1 MKRLIFSLVLLL
13 LLNYT
18 YAQQTADSALFYP
31 VADTLSDIRF
41 FDNEEALTITLKYD
55 ISSFIRT
62 KAKGEYF
69 PAELIIHLTD
79 STSIVKNIRLKARG
93 NFRRGHCF
101 FPPIYLNFKTDPIE
115 QTELAGI
122 KKIKMVTH
130 CSASKAY
137 RAYVLREFMAYK
149 VYTILTENS
158 FRVRLLN
165 INYIDTGKKERHYEQ
180 IGFLIEPMDLLTK
193 RLNAVEVRQ
202 EIMLGKN
209 LLPEETTFVALFEY
223 FLGNTDWRFNG
234 GHNMKYIKLSEL
246 LKPYPVPVPYD
257 FDHAGFV
264 NTSYAMSQ
272 TWSSARKVTDR
283 DFLGYCQE
291 NEDVYRKAIDLFNTK
306 KDEIINTIETFE
318 YLDVKDKKHILSF
331 VNEFFVLA
339 ERPQDLIWK
348 LKNECRDIDF

>member
-1 MKRLIFSLVLLL
+1 MKRLIISLLL
-13 LLNYT
+13 LFLLNYS
-18 YAQQTADSALFYP
+18 YAQENADSALFYP
-31 VADTLSDIRF
+31 VADTLSNIRF
-41 FDNEEALTITLKYD
+41 FDNEDPLTITLKYD

-69 PAELIIHLTD
+69 QAELIIHPTD
-79 STSIVKNIRLKARG
+79 STTIVKDIRLKARG

-101 FPPIYLNFKTDPIE
+101 FPPIYLNFKTDPIN

-130 CSASKAY
+130 CSTSKAY
-137 RAYVLREFMAYK
+137 REYVMREFLAYK
-149 VYTILTENS
+149 IYNILTESS

-165 INYIDTGKKERHYEQ
+165 INYIDTGKKKSHFEQ

-193 RLNAVEVRQ
+193 RLSAVEVRQ
-202 EIMLGKN
+202 EIIRGKN
-209 LLPEETTFVALFEY
+209 LLPEESTFVALFEY

-264 NTSYAMSQ
+264 NTTYALPQ
-272 TWSSARKVTDR
+272 EWSSAKKVTDR
-283 DFLGYCQE
+283 EYLGYCQQNKE
-291 NEDVYRKAIDLFNTK
+291 NYLSAITLFNNK
-306 KDEIINTIETFE
+306 KEEIIRTINTFE
-318 YLDVKDKKHILSF
+318 YLDNKSKSEVMKF
-331 VNEFFVLA
+331 VNDFFRMA
-339 ERPQDLIWK
+339 EEPELFIRK
-348 LKNECRDIDF
+348 LQGECRDLDF